1 MKREKKNSKEDFFF
15 KKKSLLHFYI
25 NTCPFQPNQNNT
37 NKP

>member
-1 MKREKKNSKEDFFF
+1 MKKRKKIQKKIKKKKKN
-15 KKKSLLHFYI
+15 LLHFYI